1 MSLSFFYQRSKE
13 IILTTLSHID
23 RLFRRKEN
31 VDASSVDAFRQTFK
45 KMFAVFEICLHSRP
59 LL

>member
-45 KMFAVFEICLHSRP
+45 KNVCGV
-59 LL
+59 